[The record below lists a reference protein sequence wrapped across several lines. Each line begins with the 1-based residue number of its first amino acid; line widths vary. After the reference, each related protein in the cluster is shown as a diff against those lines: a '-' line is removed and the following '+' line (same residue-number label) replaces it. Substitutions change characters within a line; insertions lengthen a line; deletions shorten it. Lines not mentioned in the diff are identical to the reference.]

1 MNQSTKEYLEYQI
14 NILSKKLKAQFIRA
28 EQERNESAFKNKK
41 ILSLLNEEQ
50 TKEYY
55 QELKQF
61 QEKEKRTIKVPF
73 IKTR

>member
-28 EQERNESAFKNKK
+28 EQERNESAFKNRK